1 MHTENII
8 ASGGQNAIKRLM
20 VANRG
25 EIAIRIL
32 RAASEMRI
40 RTIAIYTY
48 EDRYSLHRYKAD
60 EAYVIGN
67 EDDPLKPYL
76 DIEAII
82 KTAKDNQV
90 DAIHPGY
97 GFLSENVQFARRCRE
112 EGIIFIGPTPEVM
125 EQLGDKIAAKKIAR
139 SVQVPV
145 IEDSLIELADA
156 GKVLAEAERI
166 GFPIILKAAAGGG
179 GRGMRVVR
187 KKEDLEQSFNEA
199 HSEAEKAFGDGT
211 IFIEKFIDQPKH
223 IEVQLLA
230 DNHGH
235 VVHLYERDCS
245 VQRRFQK
252 VVEIAP
258 APNLSL
264 KVKQEVYD
272 YALKIAKAVNY
283 NNAGTVEFLVDKA
296 DNVYFI
302 EVNPRIQVEH
312 TVTEEVTGID
322 IVRSQILIAQGVP
335 LADPNIFILGQDDVK
350 LNGFAIQCRIT
361 TEDPENGFKPDYGTL
376 ITYRNAGGFGIRLD
390 EGSAYS
396 GMKISPFFDSMIVKV
411 TATGRTLAGAAQRLN
426 RSLREFRVRGVTT
439 NIRFLENVISHEQFR
454 KGLCTVNFI
463 DTHPELFTFDRPK
476 DRATRLL
483 KYLANIKINGHTDV
497 KHFDPSRKFRTP
509 EVPSF
514 NSFADYPKGTK
525 DKLTELGPQQFM
537 QWLKN
542 EKPVL
547 FTDTTYR
554 DAHQSLVATRMRS
567 RDILAAAEGYA
578 HNHPELFSMEV
589 WGGATFDVALRFL
602 HEDPWTRLKDIRKAM
617 PNVLLQMLF
626 RGFNAVGYSAYPRNV
641 IHQFIEKS
649 WENGVDIF
657 RIFDSLNNIESMLP
671 GIEHVVKHTGGIAQP
686 SICYTG
692 DVLRKDNNKYNLQ
705 YYTDLAKRLEDTGA
719 HMLAIK
725 DMAGLLK
732 PNAATVLIQALKE
745 SVSIPIA
752 LHTHDTAGTQIATY
766 LNAVNAGIDTIDC
779 SLASFSGTT
788 AQPNL
793 NSLVA
798 LLEGHERENKTNL
811 QSLNAYSNYFEA
823 VREYYYPF
831 ESDLKSAT
839 AEVYENEIPGGQYS
853 NLRQQADAIGLG
865 GQLSTI
871 KTNYAVVNQLF
882 GDIVKVTPS
891 SKVVGDMALF
901 MTANGLNAE
910 DVLDEKQNHSFPA
923 SVIGF
928 FKGELGVPYGGFPE
942 KLKQIVLRNEPPSN
956 GTDAQLLPDIDLEEA
971 VKAFD
976 IKYPG
981 SSFLDFLS
989 YQMFPKVYDEYYNH
1003 LNEFGEVGNIPT
1015 PAFFYPMKN
1024 NEELLIELGK
1034 GKTIHVRLIYVSD
1047 ADDSGMRTVSFEL
1060 NGYNRTIKVK
1070 DNSVAS
1076 IKPQHKKVTDSNKET
1091 GAPLQGKLSVVLVKE
1106 GDTVQPGSALFVIEA
1121 MKMESTVSAAKEGK
1135 VKKIHI
1141 LAGTMVD
1148 QNDVVVEME

>member
-1 MHTENII
+1 M
-8 ASGGQNAIKRLM
+8 SIKRLL

-40 RTIAIYTY
+40 RTVAIYTY

-60 EAYVIGN
+60 EAYIIGN
-67 EDDPLKPYL
+67 EDEPLKPYL

-82 KTAKDNQV
+82 KTAKDNNI

-112 EGIIFIGPTPEVM
+112 EGIIFIGPKPEVM

-139 SVQVPV
+139 AVDVPV
-145 IEDSLIELADA
+145 IEDSTIEFGDMN
-156 GKVLAEAERI
+156 KVMAEAERI
-166 GFPIILKAAAGGG
+166 GLPIILKAAAGGG

-187 KKEDLEQSFNEA
+187 RKEDLEKSFSEA
-199 HSEAEKAFGDGT
+199 RSEAEKAFGDGT

-230 DNHGH
+230 DNHGNI
-235 VVHLYERDCS
+235 VHLYERDCS

-258 APNLSL
+258 APNLPQA
-264 KVKQEVYD
+264 VKQAVYD
-272 YALKIAKAVNY
+272 YALRIARAVNY
-283 NNAGTVEFLVDKA
+283 NNAGTVEFLVDKEHK
-296 DNVYFI
+296 VYFI

-335 LADPNIFILGQDDVK
+335 LDDPNIFIQGQEDVK
-350 LNGFAIQCRIT
+350 LNGFAVQCRIT

-411 TATGRTLAGAAQRLN
+411 TASGRTLAGAAQRLN

-439 NIRFLENVISHEQFR
+439 NIRFLENVITHEQFR

-463 DTHPELFTFDRPK
+463 DNNPELFAFDRPK
-476 DRATRLL
+476 DRATKIL
-483 KYLANIKINGHTDV
+483 KYLADVKINGHADV
-497 KHFDPSRKFRTP
+497 KHYDPTRVFRAP

-514 NSFADYPKGTK
+514 NSFAPFPKGTK
-525 DKLTELGPQQFM
+525 DKLTELGARGFM
-537 QWLKN
+537 EWLKA

-554 DAHQSLVATRMRS
+554 DAHQSLVATRVRS
-567 RDILAAAEGYA
+567 RDILAVAEGYA
-578 HNHPELFSMEV
+578 HNHANMFSMEV

-602 HEDPWTRLKDIRKAM
+602 HECPWTRLQDIRKAM

-626 RGFNAVGYSAYPRNV
+626 RGYNAVGYSAYPRNV
-641 IHQFIEKS
+641 IQQFIEKA
-649 WENGVDIF
+649 WENGVDVF

-686 SICYTG
+686 AICYTG

-732 PNAATVLIQALKE
+732 PNAATELIGALKQH
-745 SVSIPIA
+745 VSIPIA

-779 SLASFSGTT
+779 ALASFSGTT
-788 AQPNL
+788 SQPNL
-793 NSLVA
+793 NSLTA
-798 LLEGHERENKTNL
+798 LLEGHERGSDMNL
-811 QSLNAYSNYFEA
+811 PSLNAYSNYWEA

-853 NLRQQADAIGLG
+853 NLRQQAEAIGLG
-865 GQLSTI
+865 AQLTTI
-871 KTNYAVVNQLF
+871 KHNYRVVNELF

-901 MTANGLNAE
+901 MTANGLTAA
-910 DVLDEKQNHSFPA
+910 DVLDEKKNHSFPA
-923 SVIGF
+923 SVVGF

-942 KLKQIVLRNEPPSN
+942 KLRSIILRNEKDRDSSAN
-956 GTDAQLLPDIDLEEA
+956 AQLLPDIDLDEA
-971 VKAFD
+971 FRVFTE
-976 IKYPG
+976 KYPG

-989 YQMFPKVYDEYYNH
+989 YQMFPKVYDEYYH
-1003 LNEFGEVGNIPT
+1003 YQQEFGEVSNIPT

-1024 NEELLIELGK
+1024 DEELLIELGK
-1034 GKTIHVRLIYVSD
+1034 GKTIHIRLIYVSD
-1047 ADDSGMRTVSFEL
+1047 ADEAGMRTVSFEL
-1060 NGYNRTIKVK
+1060 NGYNRSIRMK
-1070 DNSVAS
+1070 DNSVKS
-1076 IKPQHKKVTDSNKET
+1076 LKPQHRKVSDPDKET

-1106 GDTVQPGSALFVIEA
+1106 GDTLQAGSPLFVIEA
-1121 MKMESTVSAAKEGK
+1121 MKMESTVSAAREGK
-1135 VKKIHI
+1135 VKKIH
-1141 LAGTMVD
+1141 LQAGTMVD
-1148 QNDVVVEME
+1148 QNDVVIEIE